1 MSTTRGRLTLGVD
14 NEDVEVFLIS
24 TGKKKRDRFVV
35 MMQADLQA
43 IVRDGRLGSG
53 ELRTLLLLVSEMDYE
68 NKVTAKV
75 KTLGNKLGIT
85 PEQYQRNVARLV
97 KAGYAIRG
105 SQVGEAWLVMISP
118 AIASRGSLQK
128 SQMLLTVFKSYQ
140 ERIVSGKG

>member
-1 MSTTRGRLTLGVD
+1 
-14 NEDVEVFLIS
+14 
-24 TGKKKRDRFVV
+24 

-53 ELRTLLLLVSEMDYE
+53 ELRTLLLLIAHMDYE

-75 KTLGNKLGIT
+75 KTLANKLGIT

-128 SQMLLTVFKSYQ
+128 SQLLTKMFKSYQ
-140 ERIVSGKG
+140 ESYQKRVDNTGNR